1 MKNYIRAILL
11 AGAASTVVANAEV
24 DCLAT
29 SQKVSL
35 ELSQDLSNLLEIVS
49 KEVSASP
56 GCACEIVKAAIKAS
70 DAKPETVGSIV
81 EAAVTAS
88 PENLRLISQCA
99 IATAPG
105 SAKQVQAILAK
116 LDPNS
121 GDSVSSAKSG
131 KDAVASETP
140 ENFNPLDFPVGQ
152 GGNTVGPQ
160 AGTNGGNAL
169 TSFVG
174 GPLNFPNSS
183 DGIVPGP
190 VTDPNPVMIETA
202 PLQ

>member
-116 LDPNS
+116 LDSPS
-121 GDSVSSAKSG
+121 IFG
-131 KDAVASETP
+131 P
-140 ENFNPLDFPVGQ
+140 ENVNKSMEKV
-152 GGNTVGPQ
+152 
-160 AGTNGGNAL
+160 
-169 TSFVG
+169 
-174 GPLNFPNSS
+174 
-183 DGIVPGP
+183 
-190 VTDPNPVMIETA
+190 
-202 PLQ
+202 